1 MSSRRT
7 ARLMVYVDDE
17 PRRLFLGLRV
27 RHAVGY
33 QKAWRVARG
42 EAVVHDSDG
51 NQVDLDGA
59 LYDGERL
66 YVRSAPVRARAP
78 VDDDLLS

>member
-1 MSSRRT
+1 MKPKPNQ
-7 ARLMVYVDDE
+7 RLTVYVNDE
-17 PRRLFLGLRV
+17 PRRFFVGLRV

-33 QKAWRVARG
+33 QAAWRVERR
-42 EAVVHDSDG
+42 EAIIRDRDG

-66 YVRSAPVRARAP
+66 YVEHLDALK
-78 VDDDLLS
+78 DDGAD

>member
-1 MSSRRT
+1 MSDKRVT
-7 ARLMVYVDDE
+7 VYVNDE

-27 RHAVGY
+27 RHAIGHQQSKLVE
-33 QKAWRVARG
+33 RN
-42 EAVVHDSDG
+42 EVVVEDADG

-66 YVRSAPVRARAP
+66 HVRVA
-78 VDDDLLS
+78 